1 LKFEADIRDDTS
13 GNSNYDYQIFC
24 KPEANGKSFSLYYN
38 DLARWLFITLAFT
51 GILSTGWFGIPL
63 APRYLSHHEID
74 IIPALYTL
82 FSALGTVWGIMAYR
96 EFTRS
101 ANLVKSARQLARK
114 LNPMIGDY
122 DYHFFNPEN
131 KLYESGFIHMGP
143 VDFWDKETQ
152 VPDWLDKGKYWHIL
166 LGLQTRG
173 KEVVIQVVRDSEL
186 PLTSGR
192 QNISVTSRELVP
204 RSEGTIERKLSKRYR
219 YRVKIPQWLVMNT
232 ERTLFVDQKQR
243 LKFEDLEF
251 SSFISD
257 LNKNLVLA
265 ADEIIEREKPRIRYP
280 WRITAFGVYLN
291 KSLPIRLIYK
301 EIIRHLP
308 GVKKDILDDINANLA
323 NVKDDELID
332 GIIELAR
339 RKGIASGRIDNITSL
354 IDILKDAYIKQGLG
368 EGSSEYHNFHHTL
381 EVTYMSLHMLPKQ
394 FHRYVFTSKDFEII
408 IVAALLHDYDPSQ
421 RYSDAV
427 NIDPRATSQQQQ
439 QQQPKQPLVVRT
451 ISEMRKTRI
460 HEAYFTMNRTQF
472 ESHFQE
478 YKSALPPRLENSKFN
493 KQETG
498 KDQRPIESII
508 IEALIWRTDFPYF
521 KQKLAQESFIDLINQ
536 LDERGYD
543 TNKIKLLGDILWLAD
558 LAVTYMGSDPIR
570 AWDRVGNLYNEMYL
584 PKVEAVLRTDAF
596 FSDFAESDLFKELI
610 NMRHFPDI
618 FRQRWNLIYQF
629 FHEGNPLTQVNRTII
644 KATNLYFKINL
655 EIDIR
660 SGEILKELASKN
672 WGEYFIGIGKDQNE
686 VSQTKLKLADLDP
699 QNASVFWGDAQKLL
713 PNILDKSIDNFFLVL
728 PEKSI
733 IISNTETKLSIQ
745 SLLATMPAKLKRGGT
760 LYILTDLEQNSAT
773 FKQLMEIIIQSG
785 FERDFSNK
793 KKVYFE
799 ADIKVPDFVEGRA
812 PQVILF
818 TPSV

>member
-1 LKFEADIRDDTS
+1 MKFEADIRDDDS
-13 GNSNYDYQIFC
+13 SSNSNHNYQISS
-24 KPEANGKSFSLYYN
+24 KPEVNGKSFSLYYN
-38 DLARWLFITLAFT
+38 DLARWLFITLAFS
-51 GILSTGWFGIPL
+51 GILATGWFGIPL

-74 IIPALYTL
+74 IISSLYTL

-122 DYHFFNPEN
+122 DYRFFNPEN
-131 KLYESGFIHMGP
+131 KQYENGFIHIGP

-166 LGLQTRG
+166 LGLQTGGR
-173 KEVVIQVVRDSEL
+173 EVVVQVVRDSEL
-186 PLTSGR
+186 PLKSGR
-192 QNISVTSRELVP
+192 QNVSVTLKEVVP
-204 RSEGTIERKLSKRYR
+204 RFEGIVERKLGKRYR

-232 ERTLFVDQKQR
+232 ERTLFLDQKQK
-243 LKFEDLEF
+243 LKFEVLEL

-265 ADEIIEREKPRIRYP
+265 ADEIIEREKPRISYP
-280 WRITAFGVYLN
+280 WSITAFGVYLN

-308 GVKKDILDDINANLA
+308 GAKKHTIDDINANLA

-332 GIIELAR
+332 GIIELAT
-339 RKGIASGRIDNITSL
+339 RKGILSGRIDNIRSL

-368 EGSSEYHNFHHTL
+368 EGSSDYHNFHHTL
-381 EVTYMSLHMLPKQ
+381 EVTYMSLHMLPRE
-394 FHRYVFTSKDFEII
+394 FHSYVFTSKDYEII

-421 RYSDAV
+421 RYSETM
-427 NIDPRATSQQQQ
+427 NIDPGATSQQQ
-439 QQQPKQPLVVRT
+439 PKRPLVVRT
-451 ISEMRKTRI
+451 INEMRKTRI
-460 HEAYFTMNRTQF
+460 HEAYFTMNRTKF
-472 ESHFQE
+472 ESYLRE
-478 YKSALPPRLENSKFN
+478 YKSALSPRLENSKSD
-493 KQETG
+493 QQHAG

-508 IEALIWRTDFPYF
+508 IEALIWRTDFPYS

-543 TNKIKLLGDILWLAD
+543 TNKTKLLGDILWLAD

-596 FSDFAESDLFKELI
+596 FSDFAETALFKELI
-610 NMRHFPDI
+610 NMRHFPDV

-629 FHEGNPLTQVNRTII
+629 FHEGNPLTQLNRTII
-644 KATNLYFKINL
+644 KATNLYFKVNL

-660 SGEILKELASKN
+660 SGEILKELASNN

-686 VSQTKLKLADLDP
+686 VLRTKLKLADLDP

-713 PNILDKSIDNFFLVL
+713 PNIMDRSIDNFFLVL

-733 IISNTETKLSIQ
+733 VISNAEAKLSIR
-745 SLLATMPAKLKRGGT
+745 SLLAIMPAKLKRVGM
-760 LYILTDLEQNSAT
+760 LHILTDLEHNSAT
-773 FKQLMEIIIQSG
+773 FKQLMEIIIEAG
-785 FERDFSNK
+785 FERDLSNK
-793 KKVYFE
+793 RKVYFQ
-799 ADIKVPDFVEGRA
+799 ADIKIPDFVEERT
-812 PQVILF
+812 PEVIVF
-818 TPSV
+818 SPKI